1 MDVFRNRLI
10 DVLHSAKNE
19 SPAALAE
26 TKGLVNSFFMELSHD
41 GGFPD
46 VVGPANISA
55 QLEEEVQDFLNYL
68 KNNENDMLDDLENY
82 SSAVLEVSAMV
93 AGRRRKSKTRKHFKR
108 RKHTRKHYR
117 PKGKKL

>member
-10 DVLHSAKNE
+10 DVLNSGKNE

-26 TKGLVNSFFMELSHD
+26 TKRLINSFFMELSHD

-55 QLEEEVQDFLNYL
+55 QLKQELQDFLNYL
-68 KNNENDMLDDLENY
+68 RNSEDEMLDDLENY
-82 SSAVLEVSAMV
+82 SSVVLELSAMV
-93 AGRRRKSKTRKHFKR
+93 AGRRRKSKTRKHLKR